1 MFKGKNKVTKIS
13 NTIFL
18 IFVMLASLS
27 LLSMILNAP
36 KDVAKVDLHSN
47 MILMGI
53 YVVFS
58 VIILW
63 ITNKKIDLY
72 KDEYS
77 VSRQVFN
84 LFLLVSIMSAILMLG
99 VNVLSYVF
107 YKKFSWYSLILE
119 LFCFIPIYLIAYMEV
134 SKDKLLNINNSKKVN
149 ICNLVIIILLMNYS
163 SIVLS
168 SLLQMLFNS
177 VDVIIAIKNICIS
190 LIWIAI
196 VLIAHK
202 LINKDV

>member
-27 LLSMILNAP
+27 LLSMFLNAP